1 MTRPASS
8 ISPSLLLNVVFLLTL
23 AFLLSRAF
31 AFYHPDGLIDDAYIS
46 FRYAENFADGK
57 GLVFN
62 PDERV
67 EGYTN
72 FLWTVLLAGTTRLG
86 LNIITSSIV
95 LAGACAIM
103 VLWLLYRVGQKM
115 MEVEGTPAT
124 IAVIPM
130 VLWVAHGAVARYIV
144 SGMETLLFTALLAS
158 ALFTACYGRRPF
170 LTGLLFG
177 VAALTR
183 PEGVLYGGGVWL
195 WLLFVTPA
203 PDRWRTAVYFLAGA
217 AIIYAPYFLWRFT
230 YYGYV
235 FPNTYYAK
243 ASGFQWERLERGLEV
258 LNYTINQSALLIPG
272 VISLFAVALLRKN
285 GRVVGLGLVLIMIT
299 LLYFVYVGGD
309 FVIWFGP
316 RFLMPI
322 FPIFFVLVALG
333 IYAFVQRLSQPRVQ
347 TGLALTA
354 TVLVAFHLYWF
365 AWWTQWTNLATFGE
379 QMRGWRELG
388 SWLQAQYP
396 PDTTIATD
404 AAGLIPYYSGFV
416 TLDMFGLT
424 DAYIAHLQ
432 MPEMGSGTVAHEK
445 YDPAYVLRQ
454 NPTCIISTYV
464 TENGVPASAGLGA
477 VQDEVLARYQ
487 LVAVAKKGGGVP
499 EDGRWVIPTS
509 TYSLDLFNSGYVTGA
524 FCQEQP
530 LALSRS
536 DK

>member
-1 MTRPASS
+1 MTKTAPS
-8 ISPSLLLNVVFLLTL
+8 ISPSLLLNLVFLLAL
-23 AFLLSRAF
+23 GFLLSRTV

-46 FRYAENFADGK
+46 FRYAENFATGK

-62 PDERV
+62 PGERV

-86 LNIITSSIV
+86 FDSIASSIM
-95 LAGACAIM
+95 LAAGCAVG
-103 VLWLLYRVGQKM
+103 VLWVLYRVGQKM
-115 MEVEGTPAT
+115 LEIEGTPVS
-124 IAVIPM
+124 IAALPM
-130 VLWVAHGAVARYIV
+130 VLWVAHGAVARYIL
-144 SGMETLLFTALLAS
+144 SGMETLLFTALLSCAV
-158 ALFTACYGRRPF
+158 FTACYGRRPF
-170 LTGLLFG
+170 LTGVLFG

-183 PEGVLYGGGVWL
+183 PEGVLYGGVVWL
-195 WLLFVTPA
+195 WLLLVTPLA
-203 PDRWRTAVYFLAGA
+203 ERWRTALYFLAGA

-230 YYGYV
+230 YYGYL

-258 LNYTINQSALLIPG
+258 LYYTVNQSALLIPAL
-272 VISLFAVALLRKN
+272 VALFAVALFRKN
-285 GRVVGLGLVLIMIT
+285 RRVVGLGLVLIIIT

-322 FPIFFVLVALG
+322 FPIFFVLVGLG
-333 IYAFVQRLSQPRVQ
+333 IYALVGWLAHPFLRN
-347 TGLALTA
+347 GLALTA
-354 TVLVAFHLYWF
+354 MVLVAFHLYWF
-365 AWWTQWTNLATFGE
+365 AWWPQWTNLSTFGE

-388 SWLQAQYP
+388 IWLQAQYP

-432 MPEMGSGTVAHEK
+432 MPDMGSGTVAHEK
-445 YDPAYVLRQ
+445 YDPIYVLRQ

-477 VQDEVLARYQ
+477 VQNEVLARYQ
-487 LVAVAKKGGGVP
+487 LVAVAKKGGGAP
-499 EDGRWVIPTS
+499 EDGRWVIPIS
-509 TYSLDLFNSGYVTGA
+509 TYSMDLFNDGYVTGA
-524 FCQEQP
+524 FCQAESATLNQEME
-530 LALSRS
+530 
-536 DK
+536 